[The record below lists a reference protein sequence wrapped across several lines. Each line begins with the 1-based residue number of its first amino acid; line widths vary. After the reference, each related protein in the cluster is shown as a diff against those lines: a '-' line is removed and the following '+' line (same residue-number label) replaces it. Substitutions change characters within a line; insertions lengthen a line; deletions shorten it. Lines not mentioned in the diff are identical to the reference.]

1 LAGKFIDGKFLKK
14 PPKVYEDKTDESG
27 NKIKDANGK
36 FVPVY
41 MDNPSPIW
49 LDFKP
54 KHQSFLAYVE
64 SLNRNPAEA
73 KKLQALGFDFRRL
86 ATDGEDIISA

>member
-1 LAGKFIDGKFLKK
+1 
-14 PPKVYEDKTDESG
+14 
-27 NKIKDANGK
+27 
-36 FVPVY
+36 

-86 ATDGEDIISA
+86 ATDGEDSISA